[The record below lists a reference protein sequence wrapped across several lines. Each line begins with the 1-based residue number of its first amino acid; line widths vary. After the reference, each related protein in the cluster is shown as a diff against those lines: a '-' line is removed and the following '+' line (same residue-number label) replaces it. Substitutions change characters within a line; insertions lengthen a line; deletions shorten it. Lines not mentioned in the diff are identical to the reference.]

1 MTGRPL
7 YEVDPD
13 AWAARL
19 AEGNA
24 TQPRKRVSADAL
36 IRDPDGHVLIVEP
49 TYKPG
54 WDTPGGMSEANEPP
68 HETVRRELR
77 EELGLD
83 IEPGR
88 LLVVDWVPPHGPW
101 DDLLAFVFDGGTLT
115 AEQAQGL
122 RPDDDEVGG
131 IRFCRPAELPE
142 RLPKRLERR
151 ITAALTVLHGESASR
166 FLVDGRDAI
175 DA

>member
-1 MTGRPL
+1 MTGRPW
-7 YEVDPD
+7 YEVSPD
-13 AWAARL
+13 AWEAHL

-36 IRDPDGHVLIVEP
+36 IRDPDGHILIVEP

-68 HETVRRELR
+68 HETVHRELH

-83 IEPGR
+83 VSLGR

-115 AEQAQGL
+115 TEQAGQL
-122 RPDDDEVGG
+122 RPTDDEIGR
-131 IRFCRPAELPE
+131 ICFCPPDELPD

-151 ITAALTVLHGESASR
+151 ISAALVVLQGQAASR
-166 FLVDGRDAI
+166 FLIDGREAFDT
-175 DA
+175 